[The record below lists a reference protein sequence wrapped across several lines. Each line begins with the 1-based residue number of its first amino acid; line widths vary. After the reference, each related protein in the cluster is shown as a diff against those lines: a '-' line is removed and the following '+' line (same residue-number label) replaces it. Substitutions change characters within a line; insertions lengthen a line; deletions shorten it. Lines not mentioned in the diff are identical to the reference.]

1 MNQYEVRALKD
12 KFASSLN
19 DIEQYAKIQ
28 LCTEKGI
35 NMGREYAVK
44 NFKDC
49 PQSPNKAIICYAET
63 VLAMNLFLIWWKDTF
78 DSLNPPIVD
87 QITVNRLF
95 QICAKCSPKDGTGT
109 GAGAGALGGLFV
121 GGLTGAI
128 IGGIAGAFA
137 GSKLTEEATGEKYYS
152 ILRESIE
159 LLFSYLYSEICKQID
174 YSM

>member
-1 MNQYEVRALKD
+1 MNQYEIRALKD
-12 KFASSLN
+12 KFAESLN
-19 DIEQYAKIQ
+19 DIEQAAKIY

-35 NMGREYAVK
+35 NMGREFARS

-49 PQSPNKAIICYAET
+49 PQNPNKAIICYAET
-63 VLAMNLFLIWWKDTF
+63 IMSLNLFLHWWKETF
-78 DSLNPPIVD
+78 NDINPPIVD
-87 QITVNRLF
+87 EITVKRLF
-95 QICAKCSPKDGTGT
+95 QICVKCSPKDGTGT

-137 GSKLTEEATGEKYYS
+137 GSKLTEEASGEKYYS

-159 LLFSYLYSEICKQID
+159 TLFAYLYSEICKQLD